1 MNRTMVQEGILEVI
15 HLVLM
20 LPEADIDTEL
30 IGSSGILDSMTM
42 IRLLAELEKRFDF
55 TLDEEDLSL
64 DSLRNVRSLTDWIIK
79 SKEGELA

>member
-1 MNRTMVQEGILEVI
+1 MNRTMVQEGILDVI

-42 IRLLAELEKRFDF
+42 IRLLAELERRFDF
-55 TLDEEDLSL
+55 TVDEEDLTL
-64 DSLRNVRSLTDWIIK
+64 DSLRSVRSLTDWIMK
-79 SKEGELA
+79 SK